1 MTSNKQNQQ
10 IKRTFIIGEE
20 WLYFKIYTGVKT
32 SDVIISNIIFP
43 LAQNLIKQ
51 CIVKKWF
58 FIRYSDPKP
67 HIRLRF
73 NINTSRDIYY
83 IINEFHPKIKQLTEQ
98 DIIWKFQIDTY
109 NREIERYGNS
119 SIEIS
124 EDIFFN
130 DSIMVASLIQQE
142 PDDNIRWLFA
152 LKAIDSF
159 LTSFKFLD
167 YQKANLLE
175 NLKMNFANEFNISKF
190 QNKQIDKKFRKNR
203 TQIESILASN
213 HAESGQFEELFSI
226 IFERDKNTT
235 THVEKILILKEE
247 NSLEVNF
254 DSFIS
259 SHIHMTMNRIFRSKN
274 RLNEL
279 ICYDFLYRFYKSDI
293 AKRRLN
299 LKNS

>member
-1 MTSNKQNQQ
+1 
-10 IKRTFIIGEE
+10 
-20 WLYFKIYTGVKT
+20 
-32 SDVIISNIIFP
+32 
-43 LAQNLIKQ
+43 
-51 CIVKKWF
+51 
-58 FIRYSDPKP
+58 
-67 HIRLRF
+67 
-73 NINTSRDIYY
+73 
-83 IINEFHPKIKQLTEQ
+83 
-98 DIIWKFQIDTY
+98 
-109 NREIERYGNS
+109 
-119 SIEIS
+119 
-124 EDIFFN
+124 
-130 DSIMVASLIQQE
+130 
-142 PDDNIRWLFA
+142 
-152 LKAIDSF
+152 
-159 LTSFKFLD
+159 
-167 YQKANLLE
+167 
-175 NLKMNFANEFNISKF
+175 MNFANEFNISKF